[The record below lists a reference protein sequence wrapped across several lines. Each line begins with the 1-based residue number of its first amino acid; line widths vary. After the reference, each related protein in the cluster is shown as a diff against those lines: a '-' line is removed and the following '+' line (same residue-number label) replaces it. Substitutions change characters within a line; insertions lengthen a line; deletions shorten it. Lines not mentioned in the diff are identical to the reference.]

1 MSRNMRGGAKPALWV
16 SQNFLTGRAVIRRIL
31 DQAALSKTDHVVEIG
46 PGKGHITAALAQR
59 CGRVSAV
66 ELAGRLYERL
76 CRTFP
81 AGGPVR
87 LYHQDF
93 LTWPLPKSDY
103 VVFANI
109 PFSITSAIL
118 RRLTQGSHPP
128 REAWLVMEKGAA
140 KRYMGR
146 PETTRKSLLLAPWF
160 DCDIAYHFRRE
171 DFHPAPGVEVVLFH
185 FKRREAP
192 DLPWGQHRAYTAF
205 CERCF
210 GGGADALRRILTR
223 NQLTAALRDAGL
235 PRDFRSADM
244 RYVQWLCLFRWAE
257 RFGKTGG

>member
-66 ELAGRLYERL
+66 ELDGRLYERL

-118 RRLTQGSHPP
+118 RRLTQGQPSSPRGVAGYGKGSCQTLYGPP
-128 REAWLVMEKGAA
+128 GNDTEIAA
-140 KRYMGR
+140 AR
-146 PETTRKSLLLAPWF
+146 PM
-160 DCDIAYHFRRE
+160 
-171 DFHPAPGVEVVLFH
+171 V
-185 FKRREAP
+185 
-192 DLPWGQHRAYTAF
+192 
-205 CERCF
+205 
-210 GGGADALRRILTR
+210 
-223 NQLTAALRDAGL
+223 
-235 PRDFRSADM
+235 
-244 RYVQWLCLFRWAE
+244 
-257 RFGKTGG
+257 